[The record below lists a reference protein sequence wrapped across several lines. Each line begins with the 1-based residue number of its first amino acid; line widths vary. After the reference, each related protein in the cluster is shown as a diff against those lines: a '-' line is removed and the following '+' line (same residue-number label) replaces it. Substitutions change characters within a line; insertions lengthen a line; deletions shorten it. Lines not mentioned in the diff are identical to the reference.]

1 MLAVYCTA
9 SRVPA
14 AQGVS
19 DEDAARV
26 RVTLENAASC
36 DALARKGVL
45 TAQSGRVVLR
55 PYHSE
60 STACMYETTRQ
71 ERESDA
77 AHANRHSYRMLVGS
91 HHQQS
96 LLSLPYAMYLQVLTL
111 QDAAQVI
118 RSHVLSWLKR
128 REQAAST
135 IAKRALP
142 WLYQPNGPML
152 RRGMR
157 ELGSLLLLESASIS

>member
-1 MLAVYCTA
+1 
-9 SRVPA
+9 
-14 AQGVS
+14 
-19 DEDAARV
+19 
-26 RVTLENAASC
+26 
-36 DALARKGVL
+36 
-45 TAQSGRVVLR
+45 
-55 PYHSE
+55 
-60 STACMYETTRQ
+60 MYETTRQ

-128 REQAAST
+128 REQAADF

-142 WLYQPNGPML
+142 WLYRPAGPMVK
-152 RRGMR
+152 RGAR
-157 ELGSLLLLESASIS
+157 DLSSLLESVSIS